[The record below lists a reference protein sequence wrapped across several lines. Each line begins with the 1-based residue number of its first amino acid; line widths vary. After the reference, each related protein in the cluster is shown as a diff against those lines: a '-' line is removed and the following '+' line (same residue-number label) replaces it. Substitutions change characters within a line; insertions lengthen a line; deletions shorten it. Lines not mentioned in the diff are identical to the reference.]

1 MCIALDLDGG
11 LHQLDKHGYAR
22 RLARIALSETYGRK
36 SVFYGPIYKSHA
48 VEDLREGGSA
58 IKAVRVRFD
67 NVGAGLEAKGG
78 EPLQGFSIAG
88 DDRLF
93 VWANAKIEGDSVL
106 VWSDKAP
113 DPKAVRYAWA
123 DAPSWA
129 NLLNKDGLPGLIFRT
144 DEW

>member
-1 MCIALDLDGG
+1 MHTCMPSS
-11 LHQLDKHGYAR
+11 YAVVNR
-22 RLARIALSETYGRK
+22 
-36 SVFYGPIYKSHA
+36 SVKLPTPAFNKSHA

-129 NLLNKDGLPGLIFRT
+129 NLFNKDGLPGLIFRT